1 MLVRWWLVD
10 DECKRRM
17 WLLYGWFNALMCC
30 GSCFGA
36 VAWAY
41 QMQYLV
47 AFYTP
52 TGTLTSAENAS
63 LRAHAD
69 RSGAVFLVSYAIEF
83 LCHSVAKLMVLNRLM
98 RLSVPQGELLPESW
112 TRGSKF
118 VMAFVIVGNLVGL
131 GSNVAAAV
139 YSMQNADFASA
150 ASVAF
155 AKNNTEEAMYFV
167 GLTDEKF
174 HVTLMSVS
182 VQSFCEVA
190 VLLLIISAFVLAGA
204 MFASY
209 ASGMLRDLA
218 LAANGN
224 VDAIRRVDEFS
235 AVRCRSETKRLAA
248 LVMLVGQKHLRQ
260 VMMTVCFVFATLL
273 LRAVNSTMYAFGNAL
288 QNDNARC
295 AADAGK
301 CDVSCFNLYSLMQTW
316 LIYTPEFQ
324 LIVVLISSP
333 LALLVALWG
342 MTTDNMMKL
351 MFRRRKVAMQK
362 ILLK

>member
-10 DECKRRM
+10 NECKRRM

-218 LAANGN
+218 WRPTA
-224 VDAIRRVDEFS
+224 
-235 AVRCRSETKRLAA
+235 
-248 LVMLVGQKHLRQ
+248 MLMLFAGLTNFRQ
-260 VMMTVCFVFATLL
+260 CVAEAKPKGWQLSLC
-273 LRAVNSTMYAFGNAL
+273 SW
-288 QNDNARC
+288 ARNKIP
-295 AADAGK
+295 G
-301 CDVSCFNLYSLMQTW
+301 
-316 LIYTPEFQ
+316 
-324 LIVVLISSP
+324 IVISS
-333 LALLVALWG
+333 LVFGAILNLPMITG
-342 MTTDNMMKL
+342 LSLSLKL
-351 MFRRRKVAMQK
+351 QS
-362 ILLK
+362 